1 MFVTA
6 RDAITKQHPIIIQTY
21 SLHPTPYT
29 RLPHAHQRIRF
40 ISNFSP
46 ASARLANS
54 PQYGVGL

>member
-1 MFVTA
+1 MFVTP
-6 RDAITKQHPIIIQTY
+6 RDPITKQPPILIQSY

-29 RLPHAHQRIRF
+29 LLPHARQRIRF